1 MLFILILQ
9 SKSNYDL
16 FKVAPSKQNLK
27 IPPGHRSLTASLQG
41 CLNVPDWGSA
51 LLLPTG
57 NASGKTGSR
66 DRRSEGCW
74 VVGGSWQSPL
84 WPTEQ
89 TSCSMAE
96 PGGSPSDC
104 PLQSRKETTLVDQ
117 QRIHQQRLWSSINPL
132 WRQWILGCFSPF
144 YINFTFWTIV
154 MFKPFMGCVLFGLNV
169 CVFTIYMCV
178 CYLLKQSPSCAQFCL
193 NASSSSSLSV
203 CLSDGP
209 PVSVSGDNVGS
220 PSVFCRCP
228 DVWSKEARRRRW
240 ASLRRCRRLW
250 ACGLVSAYFWLY
262 STWHT
267 DTHDS
272 PTHRENMKP
281 QSHTWV
287 KVNISCY
294 L

>member
-57 NASGKTGSR
+57 NASGKTESQG
-66 DRRSEGCW
+66 RRSEGCW

-104 PLQSRKETTLVDQ
+104 PLQSRKEATFSRSTENSSTKTL
-117 QRIHQQRLWSSINPL
+117 IINKSIMETKCIDSWL
-132 WRQWILGCFSPF
+132 LFSVLYQF
-144 YINFTFWTIV
+144 YI
-154 MFKPFMGCVLFGLNV
+154 LD
-169 CVFTIYMCV
+169 Y
-178 CYLLKQSPSCAQFCL
+178 CY
-193 NASSSSSLSV
+193 V
-203 CLSDGP
+203 
-209 PVSVSGDNVGS
+209 
-220 PSVFCRCP
+220 
-228 DVWSKEARRRRW
+228 
-240 ASLRRCRRLW
+240 
-250 ACGLVSAYFWLY
+250 
-262 STWHT
+262 
-267 DTHDS
+267 
-272 PTHRENMKP
+272 
-281 QSHTWV
+281 
-287 KVNISCY
+287 
-294 L
+294 